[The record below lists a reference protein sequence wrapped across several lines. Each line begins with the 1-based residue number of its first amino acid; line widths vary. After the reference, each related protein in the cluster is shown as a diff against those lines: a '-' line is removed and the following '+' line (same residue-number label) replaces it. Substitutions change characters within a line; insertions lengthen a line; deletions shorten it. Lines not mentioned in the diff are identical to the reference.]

1 MSKALG
7 GTESKKRVGFSTK
20 RWMLV
25 SGSAS
30 VLALGGAI
38 APLSSASAQMNPVGQ
53 LGKFQDHI
61 VAPSNNPINGD
72 TNPYGMAIV
81 PLTMGNLVKGDLLV
95 AEFNNSANTSGAGT
109 SIVQVNPMTGAV
121 TQFASAA
128 TLNNGALT
136 GPVDIAIN
144 PKNDFV
150 WVAAFGGAA
159 NGSQSGYVVI
169 NSMGSLVVDENNQTV
184 SSNPTLM
191 GNMNPFAGVWGAA
204 VGIDYHTKTTSFYW
218 SNIAGT
224 SSMAGPGEIW
234 RTNPSG
240 PNLYQNSTFTPIV
253 VGLPASAQALTG
265 PKGMVFDEKN
275 GTLFFTDSQNNA
287 VYAVK
292 DAATAMGPV
301 APKLI
306 YQGGPLS
313 TPQDIALDPRTGH
326 LYVVNGAS
334 GPGTANALIELT
346 QSGQILGIRDL
357 APSEAPGG
365 LFGIAI
371 PSKTFGGL
379 PVIYYDNAND
389 SNIHVLMK

>member
-1 MSKALG
+1 MSKTRG
-7 GTESKKRVGFSTK
+7 RVTTQRRVRFKLK
-20 RWMLV
+20 RWMFAT
-25 SGSAS
+25 GSVS
-30 VLALGGAI
+30 VLALSGAAI
-38 APLSSASAQMNPVGQ
+38 PLSSASAQMDPVGQ

-61 VAPSNNPINGD
+61 VAPSNNPMNGD

-81 PLTMGNLVKGDLLV
+81 PLTMGNLVKGNLLV
-95 AEFNNSANTSGAGT
+95 AEFNNASNTSGAGT
-109 SIVQVNPMTGAV
+109 SIVQVNPTTGVV

-128 TLNNGALT
+128 TINDVGLT

-150 WVAAFGGAA
+150 WVAAFGAA
-159 NGSQSGYVVI
+159 TNGSQSGYVVI
-169 NSMGSLVVDENNQTV
+169 NSAGSLVVDENNQTV
-184 SSNPTLM
+184 ASNPTLM

-204 VGIDYHTKTTSFYW
+204 VGVDYHTKTTSFYW

-265 PKGMVFDEKN
+265 PKGMVYDERT

-292 DAATAMGPV
+292 NAATAMGPV
-301 APKLI
+301 SPKLV

-334 GPGTANALIELT
+334 GPGTANALVELT
-346 QSGQILGIRDL
+346 QSGQILGVRDL
-357 APSEAPGG
+357 APNEAPGG
-365 LFGIAI
+365 LFGVAI
-371 PSKTFGGL
+371 SPKTFGGL

-389 SNIHVLMK
+389 SNVHVLMK